1 MLHMIWIILHVPK
14 FVFNIQFISS
24 IRNMDDTQ
32 AILDEMFT
40 TIWVFGERLKGTYY
54 ALHSLNLTPGRPN
67 RCPDYGSFRM
77 RDPSLR
83 VDA

>member
-32 AILDEMFT
+32 AILDDMFT
-40 TIWVFGERLKGTYY
+40 TIWVFGERYIQCT
-54 ALHSLNLTPGRPN
+54 T
-67 RCPDYGSFRM
+67 
-77 RDPSLR
+77 
-83 VDA
+83 

>member
-1 MLHMIWIILHVPK
+1 
-14 FVFNIQFISS
+14 
-24 IRNMDDTQ
+24 MDDTQ

-54 ALHSLNLTPGRPN
+54 ALQTPNLTSGRPKL
-67 RCPDYGSFRM
+67 CPDYGPFRM
-77 RDPSLR
+77 R

>member
-32 AILDEMFT
+32 AILDDMFT

-54 ALHSLNLTPGRPN
+54 APQTPNLTSGRLKL
-67 RCPDYGSFRM
+67 CPDYGPFRM
-77 RDPSLR
+77 R
-83 VDA
+83 VYA